1 MENDE
6 FLLSSSK
13 HQKGIFRVM
22 IHNTIRMIKTYPRP
36 FWLISFS
43 QFGIFYVCHGM
54 LLFFPQILN
63 QVSNHNANLELCEV
77 VTQANFELKN
87 EQIESKCIDH
97 LDFSAYLNVM
107 ILQSLNLVGYILIS
121 IFVNIV
127 GRLSIFVFILFST
140 GMCGIAII
148 LIKNTL
154 IATYLYMWL
163 LLCGVSSNL
172 LNTVT
177 YENFPTNLR

>member
-1 MENDE
+1 M
-6 FLLSSSK
+6 
-13 HQKGIFRVM
+13 V
-22 IHNTIRMIKTYPRP
+22 HNTIQLIKNYPRP

-63 QVSNHNANLELCEV
+63 QVSHHNGNLELCEV
-77 VTQANFELKN
+77 VKQANFEEKN
-87 EQIESKCIDH
+87 EQIESNCIDH

-127 GRLSIFVFILFST
+127 GRLSILVFFLLST

-148 LIKNTL
+148 FIKNTL